1 MASPSKLPASTQ
13 DVPPPSMPASS
24 GSLFASSYLPGSQK
38 EDSAASSQSIN
49 GKKRNRAKGT
59 VETITTLI
67 GGIINGVVITTNG
80 IHKEEINSIGTIRTI
95 RTIRGNRG
103 FGRNQWGHQN
113 NNQPSH
119 NNQSLQVYNP
129 DEDQR
134 MVSIEA
140 SIKKLSTQL
149 GQLHD
154 SIRRQDKGKAPNDHS
169 ERINMV
175 TALGGAKQKGKKVA
189 KESEQLS
196 LHKAKNPY
204 RPPINHDKMDEEL
217 SKIKLEM
224 GPSHLERLRGKKLKL
239 KLKLYSNLRVHARR
253 SKVAEVSQSDL
264 RCQPE
269 KPSSRCF
276 SRVHCE
282 YILANLTHNPKPDD
296 TAKSSYE
303 SEPA

>member
-1 MASPSKLPASTQ
+1 MGQTCVPVKVWHLKRRRLKHSTNTIKI
-13 DVPPPSMPASS
+13 AK
-24 GSLFASSYLPGSQK
+24 G
-38 EDSAASSQSIN
+38 I
-49 GKKRNRAKGT
+49 AKGT

-154 SIRRQDKGKAPNDHS
+154 STRRQDKGKAPNDHS

-224 GPSHLERLRGKKLKL
+224 GPSHLERLRVCSEKELQINKQKSAGKNSQK
-239 KLKLYSNLRVHARR
+239 YVVDCSENQLRERATRIKSQK
-253 SKVAEVSQSDL
+253 SK
-264 RCQPE
+264 
-269 KPSSRCF
+269 
-276 SRVHCE
+276 
-282 YILANLTHNPKPDD
+282 N
-296 TAKSSYE
+296 
-303 SEPA
+303 